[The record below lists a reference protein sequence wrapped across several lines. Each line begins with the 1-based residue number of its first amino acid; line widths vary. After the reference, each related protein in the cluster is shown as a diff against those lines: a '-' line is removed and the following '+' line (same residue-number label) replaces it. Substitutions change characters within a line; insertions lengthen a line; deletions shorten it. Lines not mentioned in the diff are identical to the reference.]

1 MTFHL
6 LDGDP
11 WNGSASSP
19 GCLARTPVNAAAF
32 TFRTEIVMSE
42 ATNAGVQM
50 PAQTVLSGA
59 PRGGEVIERGLLIG
73 GKSVPASSGKLA
85 DDICPWDGEIYARV
99 AAGTPA
105 DVTRAADAAEAAFPA
120 WSAMG
125 AFERREI
132 FLRAADGMAGRAE
145 EAIAA
150 LARETGASRLF
161 AEYNLA
167 FCIQVLREAAAAI
180 TRPAGELLPTSIPG
194 AYSMAQRIPVGV
206 VGAISPWNAP
216 LVLGIRS
223 IAIPLAV
230 GNTVVMKPSED
241 APITCGLLL
250 ADALTEAGLPAGV
263 LNVVT
268 NDLADA
274 GDVVAALI
282 ADPRVRMVN
291 FTGSTTVGRLIGV
304 QAAQHLKPAVLEL
317 GGKNPLIILAD
328 ADPDL
333 AVDAAVFGAF
343 MNSGQLCMSTDR
355 IILHRSLAEAFIPRY
370 VERVKAL
377 SIGDPADP
385 ATIVGPLINTRGA
398 QRISKLVK
406 DAAAKGA
413 TLLTGDGAIEGPNGT
428 LIRPVV
434 LTDVTPD
441 MDIFAAEI
449 FGPAVVIHP
458 VDSTQ
463 AAIDLA
469 NDTDYGLTGGVISRD
484 LAAALDAASRV
495 RSGIIH
501 INDQG
506 IADEPMAPFGGV
518 KNSGY
523 GKFGGTAGIES
534 FTEQRWVTIQ
544 HSGRPTYPF

>member
-1 MTFHL
+1 MAKFPL
-6 LDGDP
+6 YLDEIRTERYC
-11 WNGSASSP
+11 ST
-19 GCLARTPVNAAAF
+19 RTPLERNCVF
-32 TFRTEIVMSE
+32 TFRTEIAMSE
-42 ATNAGVQM
+42 ARNADVQIPPEIIM
-50 PAQTVLSGA
+50 PETRQRDDVL
-59 PRGGEVIERGLLIG
+59 ERGLLIG
-73 GKSVPASSGKLA
+73 GNSVPASSGKLA
-85 DDICPWDGEIYARV
+85 DDVSPWDGEIYARV
-99 AAGTPA
+99 AAGTPE
-105 DVTRAADAAEAAFPA
+105 DITRAADAAQAAFPA
-120 WSAMG
+120 WSGMG

-132 FLRAADGMAGRAE
+132 FLKAADVMAERGE
-145 EAIAA
+145 EAIVA
-150 LARETGASRLF
+150 LARETGASRVF
-161 AEYNLA
+161 SEFNLA

-180 TRPAGELLPTSIPG
+180 TRPMGELLPTSIPG
-194 AYSMAQRIPVGV
+194 AYSMAQRIPFGV

-250 ADALTEAGLPAGV
+250 ADVLSEAGLPPGV

-291 FTGSTTVGRLIGV
+291 FTGSTNVGRIIGV

-317 GGKNPLIILAD
+317 GGKNPLIILED

-333 AVDAAVFGAF
+333 AVDAAVFGGF
-343 MNSGQLCMSTDR
+343 MNSGQICMSTDR
-355 IILHRSLAEAFIPRY
+355 IIIHNSLVDAFVPRY

-377 SIGDPADP
+377 PAGDPTDP

-398 QRISKLVK
+398 QHVSKLVK

-413 TLLTGDGAIEGPNGT
+413 NLLTGDGAIEGPNGT

-434 LTDVTPD
+434 LIDVTTD
-441 MDIFAAEI
+441 MHIFASEI
-449 FGPAVVIHP
+449 FGPATVIHP
-458 VDSTQ
+458 VDSTE
-463 AAIDLA
+463 AAIDMA
-469 NDTDYGLTGGVISRD
+469 NDTEYGLTGGVISRD
-484 LAAALDAASRV
+484 LHAALDVVSRV

-501 INDQG
+501 VNDQG
-506 IADEPMAPFGGV
+506 IRDEPMAPFGGV
-518 KNSGY
+518 KDSGY

-544 HSGRPTYPF
+544 RSGRPTYPF

>member
-1 MTFHL
+1 
-6 LDGDP
+6 
-11 WNGSASSP
+11 
-19 GCLARTPVNAAAF
+19 
-32 TFRTEIVMSE
+32 MSE
-42 ATNAGVQM
+42 ARNADVQM
-50 PAQTVLSGA
+50 PAKTVISGTSQRA
-59 PRGGEVIERGLLIG
+59 DVPERGLLIG
-73 GKSVPASSGKLA
+73 GSSVPASSGKLA
-85 DDICPWDGEIYARV
+85 DDISPWDGEVYARV

-105 DVTRAADAAEAAFPA
+105 DITRAADAAQAAFPG

-132 FLRAADGMAGRAE
+132 FLRAADVMAKRGE
-145 EAIAA
+145 EAIVA

-161 AEYNLA
+161 SEFNLA
-167 FCIQVLREAAAAI
+167 FCVQVLREAAAAI
-180 TRPAGELLPTSIPG
+180 TRPMGELLPTSIPG
-194 AYSMAQRIPVGV
+194 AYSMAQRIPFGV

-250 ADALTEAGLPAGV
+250 ADVLTEAGLPAGV

-268 NDLADA
+268 NDLAQA

-291 FTGSTTVGRLIGV
+291 FTGSTNVGRIIGV

-343 MNSGQLCMSTDR
+343 MNSGQICMSTDR
-355 IILHRSLAEAFIPRY
+355 IIIHKSLVERFIPRY

-377 SIGDPADP
+377 PAGDPADP
-385 ATIVGPLINTRGA
+385 KTIVGPLINTRGA
-398 QRISKLVK
+398 QRVSKLVK

-413 TLLTGDGAIEGPNGT
+413 SVLTGDGAIEGPNGT

-434 LTDVTPD
+434 LTDVTTD

-449 FGPAVVIHP
+449 FGPAIVIHP
-458 VDSTQ
+458 VDSTE

-469 NDTDYGLTGGVISRD
+469 NDTEYGLTGGVITRD
-484 LAAALDAASRV
+484 LNAALDVVARV

-544 HSGRPTYPF
+544 HSGRPVYPF

>member
-1 MTFHL
+1 L
-6 LDGDP
+6 
-11 WNGSASSP
+11 
-19 GCLARTPVNAAAF
+19 NAVAF
-32 TFRTEIVMSE
+32 TVRTEIVMSE
-42 ATNAGVQM
+42 ARSDV
-50 PAQTVLSGA
+50 P
-59 PRGGEVIERGLLIG
+59 ERGLLIG
-73 GKSVPASSGKLA
+73 GKSVPASSGRLA

-99 AAGTPA
+99 AAGTSA
-105 DVTRAADAAEAAFPA
+105 DITRAADAAEAAFPA
-120 WSAMG
+120 WSATG

-132 FLRAADGMAGRAE
+132 FLWAADVMARRG
-145 EAIAA
+145 EAAITA
-150 LARETGASRLF
+150 LARETGASRVF
-161 AEYNLA
+161 AEYNVF
-167 FCIQVLREAAAAI
+167 FCVQVLREAAAAI

-194 AYSMAQRIPVGV
+194 AYSIAQRIPLGV

-241 APITCGLLL
+241 APVTCGLLL
-250 ADALTEAGLPAGV
+250 ADVLAEAGLPAGV

-282 ADPRVRMVN
+282 ADPRVRTVN
-291 FTGSTTVGRLIGV
+291 FTGSTNVGRIIGV

-317 GGKNPLIILAD
+317 GGKNPLIILED

-343 MNSGQLCMSTDR
+343 MNSGQICMSTDR
-355 IILHRSLAEAFIPRY
+355 IIIHESLAGTFIPKY

-377 SIGDPADP
+377 PVGDPADP
-385 ATIVGPLINTRGA
+385 ATVVGPLINARGA
-398 QRISKLVK
+398 QRVSALVT

-413 TLLTGDGAIEGPNGT
+413 ALLTGDGAIGGPNGT

-434 LTDVTPD
+434 LTGVTPG
-441 MDIFAAEI
+441 MDIYASEI
-449 FGPAVVIHP
+449 FGPATVIHP
-458 VDSTQ
+458 VDSTE
-463 AAIDLA
+463 AAINLA

-484 LAAALDAASRV
+484 LNAALDVVSRV

-544 HSGRPTYPF
+544 HTDRPHYPF

>member
-1 MTFHL
+1 MSSALVRDPHSDHL
-6 LDGDP
+6 I
-11 WNGSASSP
+11 
-19 GCLARTPVNAAAF
+19 TPD
-32 TFRTEIVMSE
+32 
-42 ATNAGVQM
+42 
-50 PAQTVLSGA
+50 VL
-59 PRGGEVIERGLLIG
+59 ERGLLIG
-73 GKSVPASSGKLA
+73 GNSVPASSGRLA
-85 DDICPWDGEIYARV
+85 DDISPWDGEIYARV
-99 AAGTPA
+99 AAGTPE
-105 DVTRAADAAEAAFPA
+105 DITRAADAAEAAFPS
-120 WSAMG
+120 WSKMG

-132 FLRAADGMAGRAE
+132 FLRAADVMAQRRE

-150 LARETGASRLF
+150 LAGETGASRVF
-161 AEYNLA
+161 SEFNVA

-180 TRPAGELLPTSIPG
+180 TRPMGELLPTSIPG
-194 AYSMAQRIPVGV
+194 AYSMAQRIPFGV

-216 LVLGIRS
+216 LVLGMRS
-223 IAIPLAV
+223 IAVPLAV

-250 ADALTEAGLPAGV
+250 ADVLAEAGLPAGV

-291 FTGSTTVGRLIGV
+291 FTGSTNIGRIIGV
-304 QAAQHLKPAVLEL
+304 QAAKQLKPAVLEL
-317 GGKNPLIILAD
+317 GGKNPLLILED
-328 ADPDL
+328 ADLDL

-343 MNSGQLCMSTDR
+343 LNSGQICMCTDR
-355 IILHRSLAEAFIPRY
+355 IIIHHSLAEAFIPRY
-370 VERVKAL
+370 VERVQAL
-377 SIGDPADP
+377 PAGNPADP
-385 ATIVGPLINTRGA
+385 ATIVGPLIYTRAA
-398 QRISKLVK
+398 QRVSALVH

-413 TLLTGDGAIEGPNGT
+413 TLLTGDGAIQGPNGT

-434 LTDVTPD
+434 LTGVTAD

-449 FGPAVVIHP
+449 FGPATVIHP
-458 VDSTQ
+458 VDSTE

-469 NDTDYGLTGGVISRD
+469 NDTEYGLTGGVISRD
-484 LAAALDAASRV
+484 LNAALDVVSRV

-506 IADEPMAPFGGV
+506 IGDEPMAPFGGV

>member
-1 MTFHL
+1 
-6 LDGDP
+6 
-11 WNGSASSP
+11 
-19 GCLARTPVNAAAF
+19 
-32 TFRTEIVMSE
+32 MSE
-42 ATNAGVQM
+42 T
-50 PAQTVLSGA
+50 PRSG
-59 PRGGEVIERGLLIG
+59 GILERGLLIG
-73 GKSVPASSGKLA
+73 GASVPASSGKLT
-85 DDICPWDGEIYARV
+85 DDVSPWNGQVYARV

-105 DVTRAADAAEAAFPA
+105 DITRAADAAEAAFPA
-120 WSAMG
+120 WSSTG

-132 FLRAADGMAGRAE
+132 FLRAADVMARRSA

-150 LARETGASRLF
+150 LTAETGASRVF
-161 AEYNLA
+161 SEFNVY

-194 AYSMAQRIPVGV
+194 AFSMAQRTPLGV

-223 IAIPLAV
+223 IAVPLAV

-250 ADALTEAGLPAGV
+250 ADVLAEAGLPAGV

-282 ADPRVRMVN
+282 ADPRVRNVN
-291 FTGSTTVGRLIGV
+291 FTGSTNVGRVIGV

-317 GGKNPLIILAD
+317 GGKNALIILED
-328 ADPDL
+328 ADLDL

-343 MNSGQLCMSTDR
+343 MNSGQICMSTDR
-355 IILHRSLAEAFIPRY
+355 IIIHESLAEAFIPRY
-370 VERVKAL
+370 VERVRAL
-377 SIGDPADP
+377 PAGDPSDP
-385 ATIVGPLINTRGA
+385 ATVVGPLINPRGA
-398 QRISKLVK
+398 QRVSALVK

-434 LTDVTPD
+434 LTGVTTD
-441 MDIFAAEI
+441 MDIYASEI
-449 FGPAVVIHP
+449 FGPATVIHP
-458 VDSTQ
+458 VDSTE
-463 AAIDLA
+463 AAIKLA
-469 NDTDYGLTGGVISRD
+469 NDTEYGLTGGVISRD
-484 LAAALDAASRV
+484 LGAALEVVARV

-534 FTEQRWVTIQ
+534 FTEQRWITIQ
-544 HSGRPTYPF
+544 HTGRPTYPF

>member
-1 MTFHL
+1 MSSALVRDPHSDHL
-6 LDGDP
+6 I
-11 WNGSASSP
+11 
-19 GCLARTPVNAAAF
+19 TPD
-32 TFRTEIVMSE
+32 
-42 ATNAGVQM
+42 
-50 PAQTVLSGA
+50 VL
-59 PRGGEVIERGLLIG
+59 ERGLLVG
-73 GKSVPASSGKLA
+73 GNSVPASSGRLA
-85 DDICPWDGEIYARV
+85 DDISPWDGEIYARV
-99 AAGTPA
+99 AAGTPE
-105 DVTRAADAAEAAFPA
+105 DITRAADAAEAAFPS
-120 WSAMG
+120 WSKMG

-132 FLRAADGMAGRAE
+132 FLRAADVMAQRRE

-150 LARETGASRLF
+150 LAGETGASRVF
-161 AEYNLA
+161 SEFNVA

-180 TRPAGELLPTSIPG
+180 TRPMGELLPTSIPG
-194 AYSMAQRIPVGV
+194 AYSMAQRIPFGV

-216 LVLGIRS
+216 LVLGMRS
-223 IAIPLAV
+223 IAVPLAV

-250 ADALTEAGLPAGV
+250 ADVLAEAGLPAGV

-291 FTGSTTVGRLIGV
+291 FTGSTNIGRIIGV
-304 QAAQHLKPAVLEL
+304 QAAKQLKPAVLEL
-317 GGKNPLIILAD
+317 GGKNPLLILED
-328 ADPDL
+328 ADLDL

-343 MNSGQLCMSTDR
+343 LNSGQICMCTDR
-355 IILHRSLAEAFIPRY
+355 IIIHHSLAEAFIPRY
-370 VERVKAL
+370 VERVQAL
-377 SIGDPADP
+377 PAGNPADP
-385 ATIVGPLINTRGA
+385 ATIVGPLINTRAA
-398 QRISKLVK
+398 QRVSALVH

-413 TLLTGDGAIEGPNGT
+413 TLLTGDGAIQGPNGT

-434 LTDVTPD
+434 LTGVTAD

-449 FGPAVVIHP
+449 FGPATVIHP
-458 VDSTQ
+458 VDSTE

-469 NDTDYGLTGGVISRD
+469 NDTEYGLTGGVISRD
-484 LAAALDAASRV
+484 LNAALDVVSRV

-506 IADEPMAPFGGV
+506 IGDEPMAPFGGV

>member
-1 MTFHL
+1 MSEARNA
-6 LDGDP
+6 DGQI
-11 WNGSASSP
+11 SP
-19 GCLARTPVNAAAF
+19 AT
-32 TFRTEIVMSE
+32 VMSE
-42 ATNAGVQM
+42 T
-50 PAQTVLSGA
+50 P
-59 PRGGEVIERGLLIG
+59 PRGGIVERGLLIG

-85 DDICPWDGEIYARV
+85 DDVCPWDGQIYARV

-105 DVTRAADAAEAAFPA
+105 DITRAADAAQAAFPA

-132 FLRAADGMAGRAE
+132 FLRAAEVMAGRGE
-145 EAIAA
+145 EAITA

-194 AYSMAQRIPVGV
+194 AYSLAQRIPFGV

-216 LVLGIRS
+216 LVLGTRS
-223 IAIPLAV
+223 IAVPLAV

-250 ADALTEAGLPAGV
+250 ADALAEAGLPAGV

-274 GDVVAALI
+274 SDVVAALI

-291 FTGSTTVGRLIGV
+291 FTGSTNVGRLIGV

-317 GGKNPLIILAD
+317 GGKNPLIILED

-355 IILHRSLAEAFIPRY
+355 IIIHQSLVERFIPRY

-377 SIGDPADP
+377 PAGDPTDP
-385 ATIVGPLINTRGA
+385 ATIIGPLINTRGA
-398 QRISKLVK
+398 QRISALVR

-413 TLLTGDGAIEGPNGT
+413 TLLTGDGTIEGPNGT

-434 LTDVTPD
+434 LTGVTPG
-441 MDIFAAEI
+441 MDIYAAEI
-449 FGPAVVIHP
+449 FGPATVIHP
-458 VDSTQ
+458 VGSTQ

-484 LAAALDAASRV
+484 LTAALDVAARV

-518 KNSGY
+518 QNTGY
-523 GKFGGTAGIES
+523 GRFGGTAGIAS

-544 HSGRPTYPF
+544 HSGRPGYPF